1 MTRFLHT
8 CFLALLATALFACGG
23 TGDTTTNTNAGP
35 SCEAGGDTPTQ
46 AYKRLFEAVKSKQ
59 TDSIKSQVSENTVQL
74 ASFISAQN
82 KTPLE
87 KVFENGFVSS
97 TFASTLPDIRDER
110 VDCNMGAI
118 EVWNASQQKWEDT
131 PFLIENG
138 QWKLAVGDVMRG
150 NYKSPGKGMATR
162 EAEAANAAR
171 GNTAP
176 PPPAFNANRPVNMPM
191 PANLGNRTNRR

>member
-1 MTRFLHT
+1 MTRFILT
-8 CFLALLATALFACGG
+8 LVFVLSGILTFACSG
-23 TGDTTTNTNAGP
+23 TQTPTNSAGSP

-59 TDSIKSQVSENTVQL
+59 TDNIRSQVSENTVQL

-82 KTPLE
+82 KTPLD

-97 TFASTLPDIRDER
+97 TFAPALPDIRDER
-110 VDCNMGAI
+110 VSCNMGAV

-131 PFLIENG
+131 PFMIENG

-150 NYKSPGKGMATR
+150 NYKSPGKGLATR
-162 EAEAANAAR
+162 EAEAANSAR
-171 GNTAP
+171 GNTLP
-176 PPPAFNANRPVNMPM
+176 TIPAFNANRPVNMSP
-191 PANLGNRTNRR
+191 PANLGNKMNRR

>member
-1 MTRFLHT
+1 MTRS
-8 CFLALLATALFACGG
+8 LATFCFAAFAVFSIACGG
-23 TGDTTTNTNAGP
+23 TANTSNSAQVP

-59 TDSIKSQVSENTVQL
+59 TDSIKAHVSENTVQL

-82 KTPLE
+82 KTPLD

-97 TFASTLPDIRDER
+97 TFAPTLPDIRDER
-110 VDCNMGAI
+110 VNCNMGAI
-118 EVWNASQQKWEDT
+118 EVWNVSQQKWEDT

-138 QWKLAVGDVMRG
+138 QWKLAVGDMMRG
-150 NYKSPGKGMATR
+150 NYKSPGKGLATK

-171 GNTAP
+171 GNTVP
-176 PPPAFNANRPVNMPM
+176 TPPAFNANKPVNMPF
-191 PANLGNRTNRR
+191 PANAANRSNNR

>member
-1 MTRFLHT
+1 MTRFL
-8 CFLALLATALFACGG
+8 CICVLVAGSILLFACGG
-23 TGDTTTNTNAGP
+23 ASNTSNTDAAP
-35 SCEAGGDTPTQ
+35 SCDAGDDTPSQ

-59 TDSIKSQVSENTVQL
+59 TDSIKAQVTENTVQL

-97 TFASTLPDIRDER
+97 TFAATLPDIRDER
-110 VDCNMGAI
+110 VNCNMGAV

-150 NYKSPGKGMATR
+150 NYRSPGKGLATK

-171 GNTAP
+171 GNTVP
-176 PPPAFNANRPVNMPM
+176 TPPAFNANRPVNVPL
-191 PANLGNRTNRR
+191 PGNLANRSNRR